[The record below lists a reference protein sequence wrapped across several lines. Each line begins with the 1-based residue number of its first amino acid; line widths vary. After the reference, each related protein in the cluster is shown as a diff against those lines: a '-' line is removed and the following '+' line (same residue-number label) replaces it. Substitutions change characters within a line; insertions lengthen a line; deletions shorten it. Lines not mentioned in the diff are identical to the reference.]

1 MLGFF
6 VVQLPF
12 SVCLVWFLL
21 MLVKRQKSHS
31 DKLMMCMMALLAV
44 FFLCGSGYLMPAPNY
59 ERLAIN
65 NTIMEFTSLCVFPL
79 IYLYIRSCYE
89 ETNERLMS
97 YLLFLPALL
106 LATASI
112 VATALLG
119 IHHSS
124 QLVFAIYRNLIIPD
138 LLTEL
143 ERAYVLMTFR
153 SYYIVYFLAI
163 AITLIYVFSKLFV
176 GKFKFKHVSVFL
188 RGQKSSFVA
197 NVICLFFVILLLL
210 LGVCSLFPSIFMSN
224 ESIWSSVWSLVTS
237 AVLFLIGYVS
247 AIPPLP
253 GGYVNME
260 RLRHPFGALNQSP
273 QEYMS
278 GIDSGPVADRVTG
291 YDKIME
297 SFNDVMVKQQ
307 GFLDPAMTIDEIS
320 RRLNSNRTYVSK
332 LVNIY
337 HGMPFRDYLNK
348 MRIDYAKQLM
358 TDEPDASLDYISAKS
373 GFQSSTQFI
382 RKFKELEGR
391 TPTVWKSSQLKK

>member
-44 FFLCGSGYLMPAPNY
+44 FFLCGSGYLMPTPNY

-65 NTIMEFTSLCVFPL
+65 NTIMEFASLCVFPL

>member
-153 SYYIVYFLAI
+153 SYYFVFFLAI
-163 AITLIYVFSKLFV
+163 ALTLIYVFSKLFV

-337 HGMPFRDYLNK
+337 QGMPFRDYLNK
-348 MRIDYAKQLM
+348 MRIDYSKRLM
-358 TDEPDASLDYISAKS
+358 TDEPDAALDYISAKS

-382 RKFKELEGR
+382 RKFKELEGL
-391 TPTVWKSSQLKK
+391 TPTAWKSSQLKK

>member
-21 MLVKRQKSHS
+21 MLVKRHKSHS
-31 DKLMMCMMALLAV
+31 DNLMMFIMAFLAI
-44 FFLCGSGYLMPAPNY
+44 FFLCGSGYLMPTPNY

-65 NTIMEFTSLCVFPL
+65 NTIMEFSSLCVFPL

-89 ETNERLMS
+89 ETNERLIS

-119 IHHSS
+119 VQHSS
-124 QLVFAIYRNLIIPD
+124 QLVFAIYRNVIIPD
-138 LLTEL
+138 LLTDL

-163 AITLIYVFSKLFV
+163 ALTLIYVFSKLFV

-197 NVICLFFVILLLL
+197 NVLCLFFVILLLL
-210 LGVCSLFPSIFMSN
+210 LGACSLFPSVFMSYGC
-224 ESIWSSVWSLVTS
+224 IWTSVWSFVAS

-260 RLRHPFGALNQSP
+260 RLRHPFGAMNQSP
-273 QEYMS
+273 QQYMS
-278 GIDSGPVADRVTG
+278 GIDSGPVAERVTG

-297 SFNDVMVKQQ
+297 SFNDLMVKQE
-307 GFLDPAMTIDEIS
+307 GFLDPNMTIDEIS

-382 RKFKELEGR
+382 RKFKELEGL